1 MSVVKI
7 FTSPNCPLCMIL
19 KNFLSSIGVKY
30 LEMDISNINVMTEL
44 IMNNVFVTSVPILEV
59 DGRYFFVND
68 LFEDSKLRSE
78 FILKILGRS

>member
-1 MSVVKI
+1 
-7 FTSPNCPLCMIL
+7 MIL

>member
-1 MSVVKI
+1 MSAIKV

-19 KNFLSSIGVKY
+19 KNFLNSIGVKY
-30 LEMDISNINVMTEL
+30 LEMDVSNINVMTEL

-59 DGRYFFVND
+59 DGKYFFIND
-68 LFEDSKLRSE
+68 LFENSKLRSE